1 MCTACAASY
10 GVCRVYPTSPDPRD
24 GYEEHVGTSG
34 VALADEEATHH
45 FLRAFKIPVHYVGFK
60 RNLMGS
66 GNDSY

>member
-1 MCTACAASY
+1 M
-10 GVCRVYPTSPDPRD
+10 YPTSPDPRD

-60 RNLMGS
+60 RNLIGS
-66 GNDSY
+66 GNNSY